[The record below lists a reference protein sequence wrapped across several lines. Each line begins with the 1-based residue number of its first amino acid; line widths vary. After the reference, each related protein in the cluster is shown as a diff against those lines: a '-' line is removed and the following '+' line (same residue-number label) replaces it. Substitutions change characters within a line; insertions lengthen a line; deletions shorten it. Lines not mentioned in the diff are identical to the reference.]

1 MIRKPSFSLFRV
13 CCAILPALLV
23 ILSGCSK
30 PQQQDIQIFFD
41 NDVHCSTKLYPAI
54 ATLRDSALKETP
66 HVSVISAGDFVQ
78 GGAVGTLSRGEYVTE
93 IMNQVPYNIVT
104 LGNHE
109 FDYGMTQLKHLV
121 SGLTAQVLACNF
133 SAPNGRLFFP
143 GYTVLTYG
151 ELKVGFI
158 GALTPTT
165 FTSSTPTNFTDST
178 GRVIYDFHAGDTRE
192 LIQNAADEARQ
203 KGADYVIV
211 IGHLGDDS
219 PIAASVNVL
228 KETRGIDAFIDG
240 HAHHVLNMRLPN
252 ADGDSILLV
261 STGAQ
266 GVRIGQLTLGKNG
279 RIAVRFHE
287 TDSIPASPRVMATIE
302 SIQQKIEEETS
313 RPVGYNPHTLPDR
326 DANGERLVRNSETAL
341 AQFAVDALREILATD
356 VAVLHGGTLRSK
368 LPQGDLT
375 MGNLIEVFPFNN
387 RAARVEMTGQQLL
400 DAMEVG
406 VVDYPKESGDFMIGS
421 GLRYIINPNI
431 PSSVELD
438 EQELFVRVGETRR
451 IVLMETYDSGSK
463 TWKAIDPNKTYTVGG
478 LDYTLVKCGVSGA
491 FRYAKPIACPDLK
504 DTEILAR
511 YIARLGDTIPAD
523 MYPQEIV
530 HKRFAVKK

>member
-1 MIRKPSFSLFRV
+1 MSRKLSLSVFSLF
-13 CCAILPALLV
+13 CAVLTALFGMFV
-23 ILSGCSK
+23 GCAK
-30 PQQQDIQIFFD
+30 PVQKDIQIFFD
-41 NDVHCSTKLYPAI
+41 NDVHCACKLYPAI

-66 HVSVISAGDFVQ
+66 HVTVVSAGDFVQ

-121 SGLTAQVLACNF
+121 SGLSAQVLACNF
-133 SAPNGRLFFP
+133 SATNGRLFFP
-143 GYTVLTYG
+143 AYTVLTYG
-151 ELKVGFI
+151 ELKVAFI

-178 GRVIYDFHAGDTRE
+178 GRVIYDFHATDSRE

-203 KGADYVIV
+203 KGADYVV
-211 IGHLGDDS
+211 VVGHLGDDS
-219 PIAASVNVL
+219 AIASSVDIL
-228 KETRGIDAFIDG
+228 KETRGIDVFFDG

-252 ADGDSILLV
+252 ADGDSVLLV
-261 STGAQ
+261 STGSQ
-266 GVRIGQLTLGKNG
+266 GEKIGQLTLGKNG
-279 RIAVRFHE
+279 KMVFRFHE

-302 SIQQKIEEETS
+302 TIQKRMEEETS
-313 RPVGYNPHTLPDR
+313 RPVGYNEQTLPDY
-326 DANGERLVRNSETAL
+326 DENGVRLVRNTETAL
-341 AQFAVDALREILATD
+341 AQFATDAMREILATD

-421 GLRYIINPNI
+421 GLRYTINPDI

-438 EQELFVRVGETRR
+438 EQELFVRVGERRR
-451 IVLMETYDSGSK
+451 IVSMETYDSSSK
-463 TWKAIDPNKTYTVGG
+463 TWKTIDPEKTYTVGG
-478 LDYTLVKCGVSGA
+478 LDYTLVKYGVSGA

-511 YIARLGDTIPAD
+511 YISRLGDTIPSA
-523 MYPQEIV
+523 MYPQKV
-530 HKRFAVKK
+530 VNNRFRVLK